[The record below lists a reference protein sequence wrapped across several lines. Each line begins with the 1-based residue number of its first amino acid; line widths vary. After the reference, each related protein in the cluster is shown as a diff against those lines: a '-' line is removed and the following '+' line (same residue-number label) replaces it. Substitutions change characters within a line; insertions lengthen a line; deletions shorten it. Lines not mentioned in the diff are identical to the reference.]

1 MVTLQDV
8 ARAAKVSVATVSKAL
23 SADAENYRISKE
35 CRERVAAVC
44 RELGYQP
51 NFLGRSLR
59 AGKSTAIG
67 SLMGSYMHAYENV
80 PLWSLLHAGMTSA
93 ALEHDYQLVILGA
106 RSAAD
111 AVERGLLA
119 LHERRIDGLLVP
131 THLCNAQVVK
141 KLSAIRAP
149 IVLAAWYGQNP
160 LPTIEIDDNV
170 GTQQVIDHLCDLGHR
185 RFLWVASGDEHDLY
199 ESRRH
204 KAFRDGLA
212 RRGLTP
218 ERFAVGFD
226 HKLLMFKEDQIEV
239 TRMKLLAQG
248 RDLLRRATAVVA
260 YNEPVALGVYAAA
273 AALNLSIP
281 RELSVASFDD
291 LYANVA
297 YPTMTVVNQKL
308 FEVGV
313 KVVEVLLEMIA
324 HPTAWKRLRATR
336 FKVSPELVVRRSTA
350 PPPDA
355 SLGEAST

>member
-23 SADAENYRISKE
+23 SPDAEYYRISKE
-35 CRERVAAVC
+35 CRDRVAAVC

-67 SLMGSYMHAYENV
+67 CLMGSYMHAYENV

-106 RSAAD
+106 RSAAE
-111 AVERGLLA
+111 AVERGLQA
-119 LHERRIDGLLVP
+119 IHERRIDGLLVP
-131 THLCNAQVVK
+131 THLCNARVIK
-141 KLSAIRAP
+141 KLNSIRAP

-160 LPTIEIDDNV
+160 LPTVEIDDNV
-170 GTQQVIDHLCDLGHR
+170 GTQQVIDHLCDLGHK
-185 RFLWVASGDEHDLY
+185 RFLWVASGDERDVY
-199 ESRRH
+199 EKRRR
-204 KAFRDGLA
+204 KAFCDGLV

-226 HKLLMFKEDQIEV
+226 HKLLILKEDQIEV
-239 TRMKLLAQG
+239 TRMKLLTSG
-248 RDLLRRATAVVA
+248 RDALRRATAVVA

-273 AALNLSIP
+273 AGLNLAIP
-281 RELSVASFDD
+281 HDLSVASFDD

-297 YPTMTVVNQKL
+297 FPTMTVVNQKL
-308 FEVGV
+308 FEVGI

-324 HPTAWKRLRATR
+324 HSSAWRRLRSAR
-336 FKVSPELVVRRSTA
+336 FRISPELVVRRSTA
-350 PPPDA
+350 PPRE
-355 SLGEAST
+355 L